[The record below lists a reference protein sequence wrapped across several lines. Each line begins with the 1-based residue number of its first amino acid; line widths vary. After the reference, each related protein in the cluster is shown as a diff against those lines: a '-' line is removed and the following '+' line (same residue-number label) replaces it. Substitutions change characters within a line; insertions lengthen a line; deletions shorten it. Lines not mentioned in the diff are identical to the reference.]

1 MDQCVSRR
9 TRSVNTSGGPPVT
22 ARTPRRL
29 LAALAL
35 ATAVLLGPGVAQA
48 KGGGDDTGTV
58 EDGGGGRAVSGDF
71 AVTVN
76 GRTAH
81 PAARKDYRLDGVA
94 PTSPVVVTGRHV
106 GFRIDP
112 ATLGV
117 YDYTLTG
124 AADAQR
130 MVTAPTV
137 VFASKVPLLTPAQLS
152 GVRIDQLRL
161 RDDTLVV
168 TFSTAAG
175 RLKVQAK
182 DAPQGG
188 IFQMERVFG
197 APVEFVHTLGAGL
210 FYFLNKFTGK
220 VNLGNGVDADA
231 THRML
236 LGKDSPQVATK

>member
-9 TRSVNTSGGPPVT
+9 TRSVNTPGGPPVS

-35 ATAVLLGPGVAQA
+35 ATAVLLVPGVAQA
-48 KGGGDDTGTV
+48 KGGGDDTGSV
-58 EDGGGGRAVSGDF
+58 EDGGGGGAGPGDFALPAPGRPPNPAPGGGGAVTGDF

-76 GRTAH
+76 GRTAN
-81 PAARKDYRLDGVA
+81 PAAGRDYRLDGVA

-188 IFQMERVFG
+188 IFQME
-197 APVEFVHTLGAGL
+197 
-210 FYFLNKFTGK
+210 
-220 VNLGNGVDADA
+220 
-231 THRML
+231 
-236 LGKDSPQVATK
+236 Q